1 MKDLK
6 KLANECMA
14 ELDAIG
20 VQYGNVISWQIN
32 TRVKN
37 RWGQCRY
44 IGGGRYSINITNR
57 LLDDNLPDEAAKE
70 TIIHE
75 LLHSVDGCMNH
86 GPNWKRVAD
95 KVNRAYHYNIKRT
108 TS

>member
-20 VQYGNVISWQIN
+20 IQYGNVISWEVN
-32 TRVKN
+32 TRAKN

-44 IGGGRYSINITNR
+44 IGGGVILSISLIDC
-57 LLDDNLPDEAAKE
+57 L
-70 TIIHE
+70 TIISRTRPQNRR
-75 LLHSVDGCMNH
+75 LFMNCYIALTA
-86 GPNWKRVAD
+86 V
-95 KVNRAYHYNIKRT
+95 
-108 TS
+108 

>member
-20 VQYGNVISWQIN
+20 VQYGNVISWEVN
-32 TRVKN
+32 TRAKN

-44 IGGGRYSINITNR
+44 IGGGRY
-57 LLDDNLPDEAAKE
+57 
-70 TIIHE
+70 
-75 LLHSVDGCMNH
+75 
-86 GPNWKRVAD
+86 
-95 KVNRAYHYNIKRT
+95 
-108 TS
+108 